1 MFSSARS
8 PARDRIRDSKPDG
21 DSITLLPS
29 NFLPP
34 SYSFEDLCRELVD
47 ERQEGEDEELE
58 NLVILASCLKENS
71 TLSKKADD
79 DIWHEKLEDHLSKKL
94 LPDGKTFS
102 LDKIDEEDK
111 PDKVHKIKQCKEKY
125 SLCIL
130 SIEHLLSISSN
141 TSQSPKNSTLLSL
154 IPFTSTNYAWTT
166 PQSQLIAVTILDK
179 YESYAKSPEFLVN
192 HLLRSFIRLIFSEA
206 PTPESITAS
215 SRKAHPSSA
224 PPRHFDI
231 LESSPS
237 KQPWRSN
244 IPYTIPVLQWIVDVI
259 PADLLRTQAWPLL
272 TTPILILLDSSSNPI
287 RIHALRILPMLFS
300 KMGDKLLQQTG
311 LGDVFENTI
320 HPVLLFLP
328 STTPVEETL
337 KLLPEGYK
345 ALNALCNAIW
355 PSKGDEDASTSVTTI
370 AIKKPSKHTTT
381 PSKSPAQLR
390 LAFLDRIIRHA
401 VLPAYLHCQE
411 IPSVVEILVVQTGII
426 IPEMKIPGVKHLKDI
441 LPILVNI
448 LSNPFFP
455 DTSPSLVSNTL
466 KTLREI
472 ILVFWPRITT
482 DEHRLVIISA
492 LTLLNCHI
500 CSKVDDKSEE
510 QKDASSEILN
520 ELRETG
526 KVFTAVVQQAGDEK
540 ERQSFEQELV
550 KIIEADGTLARVF
563 GARDTQS

>member
-8 PARDRIRDSKPDG
+8 TAINRIRNSRPDENG
-21 DSITLLPS
+21 ITLLPS
-29 NFLPP
+29 SVLPP
-34 SYSFEDLCRELVD
+34 SYSLEDLHRELVD
-47 ERQEGEDEELE
+47 GKQEGENEELE
-58 NLVILASCLKENS
+58 NLVILASSLKENS
-71 TLSKKADD
+71 NILKKADD
-79 DIWHEKLEDHLSKKL
+79 DIWHEKLELYLSKGL
-94 LPDGKTFS
+94 LPDGNIFS
-102 LDKIDEEDK
+102 LDKIDEEEK
-111 PDKVHKIKQCKEKY
+111 PDEVHNIKQSKEKY

-130 SIEHLLSISSN
+130 SIEHLLSVSSN
-141 TSQSPKNSTLLSL
+141 TSQPPRNSTLLSL
-154 IPFTSTNYAWTT
+154 IPFTSTNYPWST
-166 PQSQLIAVTILDK
+166 PQSQLIAITILDK

-215 SRKAHPSSA
+215 SRKAFPSSA
-224 PPRHFDI
+224 PPRHFNI

-237 KQPWRSN
+237 KQPWRSD

-259 PADLLRTQAWPLL
+259 PPDLLRTQAWPLL
-272 TTPILILLDSSSNPI
+272 TTPILILLDSPSNPI
-287 RIHALRILPMLFS
+287 RTHALRILPMLFS

-345 ALNALCNAIW
+345 ALNALCDAIW
-355 PSKGDEDASTSVTTI
+355 PSKEDEEASTSVTTI
-370 AIKKPSKHTTT
+370 VKKKPSKHNTT

-411 IPSVVEILVVQTGII
+411 IPSIVEILIVQIGII
-426 IPEMKIPGVKHLKDI
+426 IPKMRISGVKHLKDI

-448 LSNPFFP
+448 LANSFFP
-455 DTSPSLVSNTL
+455 DTSPSLVLNTL
-466 KTLREI
+466 KTLREV
-472 ILVFWPRITT
+472 ILVLWPRIST

-500 CSKVDDKSEE
+500 CSKVDYKSEE
-510 QKDASSEILN
+510 QKGASSEILI
-520 ELRETG
+520 ELLETG

-540 ERQSFEQELV
+540 ERASFEQELAR
-550 KIIEADGTLARVF
+550 IIETDGTLARVF
-563 GARDTQS
+563 PR

>member
-8 PARDRIRDSKPDG
+8 PARDRIRDLKPDE
-21 DSITLLPS
+21 DAITLLS
-29 NFLPP
+29 SSVLPP
-34 SYSFEDLCRELVD
+34 SYSFEDLYQELVNGG
-47 ERQEGEDEELE
+47 QEGEDEELE
-58 NLVILASCLKENS
+58 TLVILASCLKENS
-71 TLSKKADD
+71 TISKKADD

-94 LPDGKTFS
+94 LPDGKIFS
-102 LDKIDEEDK
+102 LDKIDEERK
-111 PDKVHKIKQCKEKY
+111 SDKVHKIKQHKEKY
-125 SLCIL
+125 NLCII
-130 SIEHLLSISSN
+130 SIENLLRISSN
-141 TSQSPKNSTLLSL
+141 ISQPPKNSTLLSL

-166 PQSQLIAVTILDK
+166 CQSQPIAITILDK

-215 SRKAHPSSA
+215 SRKAFPSSA

-237 KQPWRSN
+237 KQPWRST
-244 IPYTIPVLQWIVDVI
+244 IPYTIPVLQWIVDII
-259 PADLLRTQAWPLL
+259 PPDLLRAQAWPLL
-272 TTPILILLDSSSNPI
+272 TTPILILLDSPSNPI
-287 RIHALRILPMLFS
+287 RIHALRIVPTLFS

-328 STTPVEETL
+328 STTPVKETIQ
-337 KLLPEGYK
+337 LLPEGYK

-355 PSKGDEDASTSVTTI
+355 PDKGDSESSNSVTTI
-370 AIKKPSKHTTT
+370 AMKKPSKHITT

-401 VLPAYLHCQE
+401 ILPAYLHCQE
-411 IPSVVEILVVQTGII
+411 IPSVVEIVVVQIGII
-426 IPEMKIPGVKHLKDI
+426 IPEMRISGVKHLKDI

-455 DTSPSLVSNTL
+455 DTSPSLVISTL
-466 KTLREI
+466 KTLKEV
-472 ILVFWPRITT
+472 ILVFWPRIST

-500 CSKVDDKSEE
+500 CSKGDEKSEE
-510 QKDASSEILN
+510 QKEPSSEILN
-520 ELRETG
+520 ELLETG

-540 ERQSFEQELV
+540 ERESFERELTR
-550 KIIEADGTLARVF
+550 IIETDGTLARVF
-563 GARDTQS
+563 PR

>member
-1 MFSSARS
+1 MFSSG
-8 PARDRIRDSKPDG
+8 RISAKERMRNSKPDEHG
-21 DSITLLPS
+21 IPLLPS
-29 NFLPP
+29 SVLPP
-34 SYSFEDLCRELVD
+34 SYSFEDLYRELVD
-47 ERQEGEDEELE
+47 KKQQGEDEELE
-58 NLVILASCLKENS
+58 NLVILASSLKENS
-71 TLSKKADD
+71 NISKNADD
-79 DIWHEKLEDHLSKKL
+79 DIWHEKLEDYLSKKL
-94 LPDGKTFS
+94 LPDGKIFS
-102 LDKIDEEDK
+102 LDKIDEGDT
-111 PDKVHKIKQCKEKY
+111 PDKVHQIKQCKEKY

-130 SIEHLLSISSN
+130 AIENLLIISSK
-141 TSQSPKNSTLLSL
+141 TSQPPKNSTLLPL
-154 IPFTSTNYAWTT
+154 IPFTNANYAWTT
-166 PQSQLIAVTILDK
+166 PQSQLIAITILGK
-179 YESYAKSPEFLVN
+179 YESYVKSPEFLVN

-215 SRKAHPSSA
+215 SRKALPSSA

-244 IPYTIPVLQWIVDVI
+244 IPYTIPVLQWIVNVI
-259 PADLLRTQAWPLL
+259 PSDLLRAQAWPLL
-272 TTPILILLDSSSNPI
+272 TTPILILLDSPSNPI
-287 RIHALRILPMLFS
+287 RIHALRILPTLFS
-300 KMGDKLLQQTG
+300 KMGNKLLQQTG

-355 PSKGDEDASTSVTTI
+355 PSKGDEEASSSVTTI
-370 AIKKPSKHTTT
+370 AIKKPLKHNTI

-401 VLPAYLHCQE
+401 ILPAYLHCQE
-411 IPSVVEILVVQTGII
+411 IPSVVEILVVQIGII
-426 IPEMKIPGVKHLKDI
+426 IPEMNISGVKHLKDI

-455 DTSPSLVSNTL
+455 ETSPSLVINTL
-466 KTLREI
+466 KTLRGVA
-472 ILVFWPRITT
+472 LVLWPRIST

-500 CSKVDDKSEE
+500 CSKVDEKSEE
-510 QKDASSEILN
+510 KKGKNSEILN
-520 ELRETG
+520 ELLETG

-540 ERQSFEQELV
+540 ERESFEQELAR
-550 KIIEADGTLARVF
+550 IIEADGTLTRVF
-563 GARDTQS
+563 PR

>member
-1 MFSSARS
+1 MFLSALS
-8 PARDRIRDSKPDG
+8 PARDTLRNSKHDENG
-21 DSITLLPS
+21 ITLLS
-29 NFLPP
+29 SSALPP
-34 SYSFEDLCRELVD
+34 SYSFEDLYQELVD
-47 ERQEGEDEELE
+47 KKQEGEDEELE
-58 NLVILASCLKENS
+58 TLVILASSLKENS
-71 TLSKKADD
+71 NIVKKADD
-79 DIWHEKLEDHLSKKL
+79 DIWHEKLEDYLSKEL
-94 LPDGKTFS
+94 LPDGKIFS

-130 SIEHLLSISSN
+130 SIEHLLNISSN
-141 TSQSPKNSTLLSL
+141 TTQPPKNSTLLSL

-166 PQSQLIAVTILDK
+166 PRSQLIAITILDK
-179 YESYAKSPEFLVN
+179 YESYVKSPEFLVN

-215 SRKAHPSSA
+215 SRKAFPSSA

-237 KQPWRSN
+237 KQPWRST
-244 IPYTIPVLQWIVDVI
+244 IPYTIPVLKWVVDVI
-259 PADLLRTQAWPLL
+259 PPDLLRAQAWPLL
-272 TTPILILLDSSSNPI
+272 TTPILILLDSPSNPI
-287 RIHALRILPMLFS
+287 RTHALRILPTLFS

-355 PSKGDEDASTSVTTI
+355 PTSKGDEEPSTSVTTI
-370 AIKKPSKHTTT
+370 ALKKPSKHNTA

-401 VLPAYLHCQE
+401 ILPAYLHCQE
-411 IPSVVEILVVQTGII
+411 IPAVVEILVVQIGII
-426 IPEMKIPGVKHLKDI
+426 IPEMRISSVKYLKDI

-455 DTSPSLVSNTL
+455 DTSPSLVINTL
-466 KTLREI
+466 KTLREV
-472 ILVFWPRITT
+472 ILVLWPRISA
-482 DEHRLVIISA
+482 DDHRLVIISA

-500 CSKVDDKSEE
+500 CVKVDEKSKERKE
-510 QKDASSEILN
+510 AGLEILN
-520 ELRETG
+520 ELLVTG

-540 ERQSFEQELV
+540 ERENFERELAR
-550 KIIEADGTLARVF
+550 IIETDGTLARVF
-563 GARDTQS
+563 PR